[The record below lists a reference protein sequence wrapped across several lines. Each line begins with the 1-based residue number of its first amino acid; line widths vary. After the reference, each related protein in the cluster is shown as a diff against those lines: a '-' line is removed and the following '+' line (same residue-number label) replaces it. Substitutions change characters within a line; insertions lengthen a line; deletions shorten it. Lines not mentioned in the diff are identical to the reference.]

1 MRNLLVL
8 FLLCLHV
15 FAQSQTQSQSLL
27 PFKKYPFP
35 TELTAATVGSNIAW
49 ALNEEGRRNVYVT
62 TGPAFIPRQL
72 TSYTEDDGQEIS
84 SLLLSPDG
92 QWVVFVRGGD
102 HGANWDNDLPVNP
115 AGEAQPFKVQV
126 AVAPF
131 SGGPVKYLSEGDDPV
146 ISPDSKEVAF
156 IKGDQAWSAPLD
168 GSSAAKALFTTRG
181 KVGSLQWSPD
191 GRRLLFVTN
200 RTDHSVIG
208 IYTKN
213 AEGATKGAPSL
224 KWIAPSFS
232 RDEMPQWSSNG
243 RLIVFVRR
251 PGSGGAPDSMLVARH
266 QPWSIYIADTSG
278 AAPALLWKA
287 PATLRGS
294 YPTTDG
300 GANLH
305 WAAGNRIVFL
315 SYHDGWPHLYSIDA
329 GGGQETLLTPGN
341 FMCEHIRMSPDKRH
355 LFFSANAGPD
365 ALDIERR
372 HATMVSVDHPDMQVL
387 TPGNGLEW
395 TPTITG
401 DGSAYLFISATAQ
414 RPPLPAVMKG
424 NNIQLLGADKLA
436 DYPASLVIPQQVIFK
451 SEDGV
456 TVHADLFLPPGGI
469 TGTTPGGTTGANHTS
484 PGAPTTPGTSGT
496 SPRSPAILFVH
507 GGPPRQMLLGWHY
520 SDYYS
525 NAYASNQYLAS
536 LGFVV
541 LSVNYRLG
549 IGYGFEFHKPAKA
562 GASGASE
569 YKDIKAAGEWLKK
582 QKFVDTSR
590 IGIYGGSYG
599 GYLTAMALAKDSKIF
614 AAGVDFHGVHDWT
627 VQGNTAAGKDKYE
640 KAPDFDAAQKVAW
653 LSSPVSSINT
663 WRSPVLII
671 QGDDDRNV
679 RFNQSVDLIRRL
691 EKKGVTYETLMIV
704 DDTHHWMKFE
714 NAVKVYNA
722 AAEYFTQKFL
732 R

>member
-1 MRNLLVL
+1 MRNRCILLL
-8 FLLCLHV
+8 ISLHTI
-15 FAQSQTQSQSLL
+15 AQAQTSSLL

-35 TELTAATVGSNIAW
+35 TGLTAAAVGSNIAW
-49 ALNEEGRRNVYVT
+49 ALDEEGRRNVYVT

-84 SLLLSPDG
+84 SLSLSPDG

-115 AGEAQPFKVQV
+115 AADAQPFKVQL

-156 IKGDQAWSAPLD
+156 IKGEQAWSAPLD
-168 GSSAAKALFTTRG
+168 GSAAAKNLFTTRG

-191 GRRLLFVTN
+191 GRRLLFVAS

-208 IYTKN
+208 IYTKGSTN
-213 AEGATKGAPSL
+213 L
-224 KWIAPSFS
+224 KWVAPSFS
-232 RDEMPQWSSNG
+232 RDETPRWSPDG

-251 PGSGGAPDSMLVARH
+251 PGSGGAPDSLLAARH

-287 PATLRGS
+287 PPTLRGS

-305 WAAGNRIVFL
+305 WAAGNHIVFL

-329 GGGQETLLTPGN
+329 GGGHETLLTPGN
-341 FMCEHIRMSPDKRH
+341 FMCEHITISPDQRR

-372 HATMVSVDHPDMQVL
+372 HAATVSVDHPDMEVL

-401 DGSAYLFISATAQ
+401 DGSTYLFISATAT
-414 RPPLPAVMKG
+414 RPPLPAILKD
-424 NNIQLLGADKLA
+424 NHTRLLCADKLA
-436 DYPASLVIPQQVIFK
+436 DYPTGLVTPQQVTFK
-451 SEDGV
+451 AEDGV
-456 TVHADLFLPPGGI
+456 IVHADLFLPPGGDP
-469 TGTTPGGTTGANHTS
+469 THGSTSTTTKK
-484 PGAPTTPGTSGT
+484 
-496 SPRSPAILFVH
+496 PAIIFVH

-541 LSVNYRLG
+541 LAVNYRLG
-549 IGYGFEFHKPAKA
+549 IGYGYEFHKPAAA

-569 YKDIKAAGEWLKK
+569 YKDIKAAGLWLQR

-599 GYLTAMALAKDSKIF
+599 GYLTALALAKDSRIF

-640 KAPDFDAAQKVAW
+640 KAPDFDAAQKTAW

-671 QGDDDRNV
+671 QADDDRNV
-679 RFNQSVDLIRRL
+679 RFNQSVDLIQRL
-691 EKKGVTYETLMIV
+691 EKKGVPYETLMIV
-704 DDTHHWMKFE
+704 DDTHHWMKFA
-714 NAVKVYNA
+714 NAVKVYGA
-722 AAEYFTQKFL
+722 AADYFARKFL

>member
-1 MRNLLVL
+1 MRTRNLVL
-8 FLLCLHV
+8 LLLLSSQT
-15 FAQSQTQSQSLL
+15 FAQTPSLL

-35 TELTAATVGSNIAW
+35 TGLTAAAVGSNIAW
-49 ALNEEGRRNVYVT
+49 ALDEEGRRNVYVT

-72 TSYTEDDGQEIS
+72 TSYTEDDGQEIT
-84 SLLLSPDG
+84 SLSLSPDG

-102 HGANWDNDLPVNP
+102 HGANWDDDLPVNP
-115 AGEAQPFKVQV
+115 AGDTQPFKVQL

-168 GSSAAKALFTTRG
+168 GSTPAKNLFTTRG

-191 GRRLLFVTN
+191 GRQLLFVAG
-200 RTDHSVIG
+200 RSDHSVIG
-208 IYTKN
+208 IYS
-213 AEGATKGAPSL
+213 KGSPGL
-224 KWIAPSFS
+224 KWIAPSFN
-232 RDEMPQWSSNG
+232 RDEMPRWSPDG

-251 PGSGGAPDSMLVARH
+251 PGSGGAPDSLLVSRP

-287 PATLRGS
+287 PATPRGS
-294 YPTTDG
+294 YPATDG

-305 WAAGNRIVFL
+305 WAAGNHIVFL

-329 GGGQETLLTPGN
+329 GGGHETLLTPGN
-341 FMCEHIRMSPDKRH
+341 FMCEHIIMSPDRRR
-355 LFFSANAGPD
+355 LLFSANAGPD

-372 HATMVSVDHPDMQVL
+372 HAATVSVDHPDMQVL
-387 TPGNGLEW
+387 TPGDGLEW
-395 TPTITG
+395 TPTLTG
-401 DGSAYLFISATAQ
+401 DGSTWLFISATAQ
-414 RPPLPAVMKG
+414 RPPLPAVLKD
-424 NNIQLLGADKLA
+424 NKIRLLGADKLA
-436 DYPASLVIPQQVIFK
+436 NYPTTLVIPRQVTFR

-456 TVHADLFLPPGGI
+456 TVHADLFLPPN
-469 TGTTPGGTTGANHTS
+469 TNT
-484 PGAPTTPGTSGT
+484 
-496 SPRSPAILFVH
+496 RLPAIVFVH
-507 GGPPRQMLLGWHY
+507 GGPSRQMLLGWHY

-536 LGFVV
+536 LGFIV

-549 IGYGFEFHKPAKA
+549 IGYGYEFHKPAAA
-562 GASGASE
+562 GAAGASE
-569 YKDIKAAGEWLKK
+569 YRDIHAAGLWLKK

-599 GYLTAMALAKDSKIF
+599 GYLTALALAKDSRIF

-627 VQGNTAAGKDKYE
+627 VQGNTTTGKEKYE

-663 WRSPVLII
+663 WHSPVLII

-679 RFNQSVDLIRRL
+679 RFNQSVDLIQRL
-691 EKKGVTYETLMIV
+691 EKKGIPYETLMIV
-704 DDTHHWMKFE
+704 DDTHHWMKFS
-714 NAVKVYNA
+714 NAVKVYGA
-722 AAEYFTQKFL
+722 AADYFVKKFL

>member
-1 MRNLLVL
+1 MRNLLIL
-8 FLLCLHV
+8 FLLPLHV
-15 FAQSQTQSQSLL
+15 LAQNQTHPFLR
-27 PFKKYPFP
+27 FKKYPFP
-35 TELTAATVGSNIAW
+35 TELTAAAVGSNIAW
-49 ALNEEGRRNVYVT
+49 AFNEEGRRNVYVT
-62 TGPAFIPRQL
+62 TGSAFIPRQL
-72 TSYTEDDGQEIS
+72 TSYTQDDGQEIS
-84 SLLLSPDG
+84 SLSLSPDG

-102 HGANWDNDLPVNP
+102 HGSNWDNDLPVNP

-131 SGGPVKYLSEGDDPV
+131 SGGPVKYLSEGDDPA

-156 IKGDQAWSAPLD
+156 IKNDQVWSAPLD
-168 GSSAAKALFTTRG
+168 GSTTAKNLFTTRG

-191 GRRLLFVTN
+191 GRRLLFVAN
-200 RTDHSVIG
+200 RSDHSVIG
-208 IYTKN
+208 IYTK
-213 AEGATKGAPSL
+213 GSDGL
-224 KWIAPSFS
+224 QWIAPSFS
-232 RDEMPQWSSNG
+232 RDEMPQWSSDG

-251 PGSGGAPDSMLVARH
+251 PGSGGAPDSLLVARH

-341 FMCEHIRMSPDKRH
+341 FMCEHIRMSPDRRR
-355 LFFSANAGPD
+355 LFFSANAGP
-365 ALDIERR
+365 APLDIERR
-372 HATMVSVDHPDMQVL
+372 HAAMVSVDHPDMQVL
-387 TPGNGLEW
+387 TPGDGLEW

-424 NNIQLLGADKLA
+424 NNIQLLCADKLA
-436 DYPASLVIPQQVIFK
+436 NYPASLVIPQQVIFTA
-451 SEDGV
+451 EDGV
-456 TVHADLFLPPGGI
+456 TVHADLFLPPDAANQNRATGGS
-469 TGTTPGGTTGANHTS
+469 TS
-484 PGAPTTPGTSGT
+484 PGRST
-496 SPRSPAILFVH
+496 SPGGSPSPTKSTSPTGAPKSPAIVFVH
-507 GGPPRQMLLGWHY
+507 GGPTRQMLLGWHY

-549 IGYGFEFHKPAKA
+549 IGYGYEFHKPEKA
-562 GASGASE
+562 GAAGAGE
-569 YKDIKAAGEWLKK
+569 YKDIKAAGKWLQR

-599 GYLTAMALAKDSKIF
+599 GYLTALALAKDSRLF

-627 VQGNTAAGKDKYE
+627 VQGNTAAGKDRYE

-679 RFNQSVDLIRRL
+679 RFNQSVDLIQRL
-691 EKKGVTYETLMIV
+691 EKKGVPYETLMIV

-714 NAVKVYNA
+714 NAVTVYDA
-722 AAEYFTQKFL
+722 AAAFFVKTFMK
-732 R
+732 